1 MEDGRK
7 KIWICLL
14 VIVLAAVVI
23 GVIYYYS
30 APQEKGTEGF
40 LIRAGQS
47 AASQL
52 EPGQQ
57 DSSRTAEGSGTE
69 KPREAAYVC

>member
-14 VIVLAAVVI
+14 MVVLAAVLI

-30 APQEKGTEGF
+30 APQEQGNEGF
-40 LIRAGQS
+40 LIREQW
-47 AASQL
+47 
-52 EPGQQ
+52 EE
-57 DSSRTAEGSGTE
+57 T
-69 KPREAAYVC
+69 YVF

>member
-14 VIVLAAVVI
+14 TVVLAAIVI

-30 APQEKGTEGF
+30 APQEQGSEGF
-40 LIRAGQS
+40 LIRAEEES
-47 AASQL
+47 HVS
-52 EPGQQ
+52 
-57 DSSRTAEGSGTE
+57 
-69 KPREAAYVC
+69 

>member
-14 VIVLAAVVI
+14 TVVLAAVLI

-30 APQEKGTEGF
+30 APQEQGNEGF
-40 LIRAGQS
+40 LIREQ
-47 AASQL
+47 
-52 EPGQQ
+52 
-57 DSSRTAEGSGTE
+57 
-69 KPREAAYVC
+69 REEAYVF